1 MKNLLLIF
9 SVLLSTSLFALE
21 IINEFNPSGSPFNN
35 TPKPG
40 YDGSVALTSSSG
52 VYWYNS
58 SGNLV
63 KHLTT
68 PSINPHYVSNELLIC
83 YTNYWD
89 NVENELSYTL
99 YIETPTDSNV
109 STIQWL
115 SEKIVNGIFAV
126 IDSSGKVLMYDVGE
140 SNSQSS
146 TNFIPSNAVVIP
158 SDSSGPV
165 QIILESS
172 EDMVNW
178 NSANPG
184 TYGASTNER
193 FFRVRA
199 VEDTE

>member
-1 MKNLLLIF
+1 MKNLLLIL
-9 SVLLSTSLFALE
+9 SVLLSSSLFALE

-115 SEKIVNGIFAV
+115 SEKIVNGIFSV
-126 IDSSGKVLMYDVGE
+126 IDSNGKVLMYDVGE

-146 TNFIPSNAVVIP
+146 TNLIPSNAVVIP

-193 FFRVRA
+193 FFRIRA
-199 VEDTE
+199 VQDTE